1 MTPGLVRLVIWTT
14 SNLIVLARAQPQPAT
29 SYTAASIWSDLS
41 AAAEMI
47 AYFFLRP
54 LVCLFIGVGLLLLGL
69 RIPRV
74 TLGFGTAFALAASS
88 FVLFERAE
96 WSQARPGILLLLS
109 LLAGLIGFWLGFTM
123 WIVGTLCSALV
134 SGMLLAVSCILLLDH
149 FLSKAVR

>member
-1 MTPGLVRLVIWTT
+1 M
-14 SNLIVLARAQPQPAT
+14 
-29 SYTAASIWSDLS
+29 
-41 AAAEMI
+41 
-47 AYFFLRP
+47 
-54 LVCLFIGVGLLLLGL
+54 
-69 RIPRV
+69 